1 MAARKHGP
9 YWHQQKAL
17 GAEFADRIG
26 FDAAVRYTT
35 TEAEHLATRQA
46 AGLYDVYN
54 QVMVEV
60 RGRDAMKLLRQMLV
74 NDVSRIGDGKVL
86 YSSLCKPDG
95 GMVDDLT
102 CYRHS
107 PTHFQLSP
115 TPSRVDRVLAW
126 LGEHGGDMDAV
137 VTNLGAGLAYLSVQ
151 GPASRDI
158 LKTLTD
164 ADLSSA
170 ALPYYSFTHAAVAEV
185 PRVMVSRTGYSGEL
199 GFELFYPGEYA
210 EHMWEAVMVA
220 GKPLGLTPCGLGA
233 LRTVRMEKRYPL
245 YGLDLDES
253 TSPLEADLGWTVHF
267 NERDFIGREA
277 LVRQRAQGVARKLV
291 LIEFADL
298 AAVPAGGDEIRR
310 GTERATIGKVT
321 SAEPGWHLRRAL
333 ALGYVGAEHA
343 RDGTKVEVT
352 LKAKDGAR
360 LLGTI
365 RLAAP
370 YDPDRRRARS

>member
-126 LGEHGGDMDAV
+126 LGEHRSDMDAV

>member
-9 YWHQQKAL
+9 YWHRQKEL

-35 TEAEHLATRQA
+35 TEQEHLATRNA

-60 RGRDAMKLLRQMLV
+60 RGRDAMALLRKTLV
-74 NDVSRIGDGKVL
+74 NDVARIGDGKVL

-95 GMVDDLT
+95 GMLDDLT

-107 PTHFQLSP
+107 PTHFRLSP
-115 TPSRVDRVLAW
+115 TPSRVDRVMAW
-126 LGEHGGDMDAV
+126 LGEQAAGMDVV
-137 VTNLGAGLAYLSVQ
+137 VTNRGAGLAYLSVQ

-158 LKTLTD
+158 LSKLT
-164 ADLSSA
+164 AVDLSTP
-170 ALPYYSFTHAAVAEV
+170 ALPYYSFTHAVMAEV
-185 PRVMVSRTGYSGEL
+185 PGVMLSRTGYSGEL

-210 EHMWEAVMVA
+210 EHMWDAVMAA
-220 GKPLGLTPCGLGA
+220 GGPMGLEPCGLGA

-253 TSPLEADLGWTVHF
+253 TSPLEADLAWTVQW
-267 NERDFIGREA
+267 NDRPFIGREA
-277 LVRQRAQGVARKLV
+277 LTRQRSAGVSRKLV

-298 AAVPAGGDEIRR
+298 SVVPAAGDEVRL
-310 GTERATIGKVT
+310 GSGNATVGKVT

-343 RDGTKVEVT
+343 REGVKVEVM
-352 LKAKDGAR
+352 LKSKGGAS
-360 LLGTI
+360 LPGTI
-365 RLAAP
+365 RLKAP
-370 YDPDRRRARS
+370 YDPERKRARS

>member
-35 TEAEHLATRQA
+35 TEAEHLATREA

-60 RGRDAMKLLRQMLV
+60 RGRDAQKLLRQTLV
-74 NDVSRIGDGKVL
+74 NDVARIGDGKVL

-115 TPSRVDRVLAW
+115 TPSRVDRVVAW
-126 LGEHGGDMDAV
+126 LGEHAGGMDAV
-137 VTNLGAGLAYLSVQ
+137 VTNLGAGLAFLSVQ
-151 GPASRDI
+151 GPAARDI
-158 LKTLTD
+158 LRKLTA
-164 ADLSSA
+164 ADLSTA
-170 ALPYYSFTHAAVAEV
+170 ALPYYSFTHAPVAEV
-185 PRVMVSRTGYSGEL
+185 PRVMVARTGYSGEL

-210 EHMWEAVMVA
+210 EHMWESVMAA
-220 GKPLGLTPCGLGA
+220 GTPLGLKPCGLGA

-245 YGLDLDES
+245 YGLDLDET
-253 TSPLEADLGWTVHF
+253 TSPFEAELGWTVQL
-267 NERDFIGREA
+267 NERDFVGREA
-277 LVRQRAQGVARKLV
+277 LARQRAEGVSRKLV

-298 AAVPAGGDEIRR
+298 AAVPAIGDEIRL
-310 GTERATIGKVT
+310 GSGNATIGKVT

-333 ALGYVGAEHA
+333 ALGYIAAEHA
-343 RDGTKVEVT
+343 REGANVEVT
-352 LKAKDGAR
+352 LKAKGGASLSGVVR
-360 LLGTI
+360 LK
-365 RLAAP
+365 AP
-370 YDPDRRRARS
+370 YDPERKRARS

>member
-126 LGEHGGDMDAV
+126 LGEHRGDMDAV

>member
-60 RGRDAMKLLRQMLV
+60 CGRDAMKLLRQILV
-74 NDVSRIGDGKVL
+74 NDVARIGDGKVL

-102 CYRHS
+102 CYRQS
-107 PTHFQLSP
+107 ATHFQLSP
-115 TPSRVDRVLAW
+115 TPSRVDRVVAW
-126 LGEHGGDMDAV
+126 LGEHGAGMDVV
-137 VTNLGAGLAYLSVQ
+137 VTNLGAGLAFLSVQ

-158 LKTLTD
+158 LRKLTD
-164 ADLSSA
+164 ADLSTA

-210 EHMWEAVMVA
+210 EHMWDAVMAA
-220 GKPLGLTPCGLGA
+220 GTPLGLKPCGLGA

-253 TSPLEADLGWTVHF
+253 TSPLEAGLGWTMHF
-267 NERDFIGREA
+267 NERDFVGRDA
-277 LVRQRAQGVARKLV
+277 LARQRAQGVARKLV

-298 AAVPAGGDEIRR
+298 GAVPATGDEIRR
-310 GTERATIGKVT
+310 GAERATIGKVT

-333 ALGYVGAEHA
+333 ALGYVGAQHA
-343 RDGTKVEVT
+343 LDGTKVEVT
-352 LKAKDGAR
+352 LKAKGGAG
-360 LLGTI
+360 LPGTI

-370 YDPDRRRARS
+370 YDPERKRARA

>member
-1 MAARKHGP
+1 MAARKLGP

-60 RGRDAMKLLRQMLV
+60 RGRDAQKLLRSTLV
-74 NDVSRIGDGKVL
+74 NDVARIADGKVL
-86 YSSLCKPDG
+86 YSSLCKPEG

-107 PTHFQLSP
+107 ATHFQLSP
-115 TPSRVDRVLAW
+115 TPSRVDRVVAW
-126 LGEHGGDMDAV
+126 LGEHAAGLDVV
-137 VTNLGAGLAYLSVQ
+137 VTNLGAGLAFLSVQ

-158 LKTLTD
+158 LRKLTD
-164 ADLSSA
+164 ADLSTA
-170 ALPYYSFTHAAVAEV
+170 VLPYYSFSHATVAEV
-185 PRVMVSRTGYSGEL
+185 PRVMIARTGYSGEL

-210 EHMWEAVMVA
+210 EHMWDAVMKA
-220 GKPLGLTPCGLGA
+220 GTPLGLKPCGLGA

-245 YGLDLDES
+245 YGLDLDET
-253 TSPLEADLGWTVHF
+253 TSPFEAELGWTVQLS
-267 NERDFIGREA
+267 ERDFVGREA
-277 LVRQRAQGVARKLV
+277 LARQRAQGVSRKLA

-298 AAVPAGGDEIRR
+298 SAVPAIGDEIRLA
-310 GTERATIGKVT
+310 GGNATIGKVT
-321 SAEPGWHLRRAL
+321 SAEVGWYLRRAL
-333 ALGYVGAEHA
+333 ALGYIGAEQA
-343 RDGTKVEVT
+343 REGTKVDVT
-352 LKAKDGAR
+352 LKAKGGASLSGVVR
-360 LLGTI
+360 LK
-365 RLAAP
+365 AP
-370 YDPDRRRARS
+370 YDPERKRARS

>member
-126 LGEHGGDMDAV
+126 LGEHRGDMDAV

-245 YGLDLDES
+245 YGLDLDEN

>member
-17 GAEFADRIG
+17 VAEFADRIG

-60 RGRDAMKLLRQMLV
+60 RGRDAMRLLRRTLV
-74 NDVSRIGDGKVL
+74 NDVARIADGKVL
-86 YSSLCKPDG
+86 YSSLCNPDG

-107 PTHFQLSP
+107 ATHFQLSP
-115 TPSRVDRVLAW
+115 TPSRVDRVVAW
-126 LGEHGGDMDAV
+126 LGEHAAGMDAV
-137 VTNLGAGLAYLSVQ
+137 VTNLGAGLAFLSVQ

-158 LKTLTD
+158 LKRLTD
-164 ADLSSA
+164 ADLSTA
-170 ALPYYSFTHAAVAEV
+170 VLPYYSFTHAAVAEV
-185 PRVMVSRTGYSGEL
+185 PRAMVARTGYSGEL

-210 EHMWEAVMVA
+210 EHMWDAVMAA
-220 GKPLGLTPCGLGA
+220 GTPLGLEPCGLGA

-245 YGLDLDES
+245 YGLDLDET
-253 TSPLEADLGWTVHF
+253 TSPIEADLGWTVQL
-267 NERDFIGREA
+267 NDRDFVGREA
-277 LVRQRAQGVARKLV
+277 LARQRAAGVARKLV

-298 AAVPAGGDEIRR
+298 GAVPAIGDAIRLGGAN
-310 GTERATIGKVT
+310 ATIGKVT

-333 ALGYVGAEHA
+333 ALGYVGTEHA
-343 RDGTKVEVT
+343 REGTQVEVT
-352 LKAKDGAR
+352 LKAKGGAS
-360 LLGTI
+360 LPGTI
-365 RLAAP
+365 RLEAP
-370 YDPDRRRARS
+370 YDPERKRARG

>member
-35 TEAEHLATRQA
+35 TEAEHLATREA

-54 QVMVEV
+54 QVMLEV
-60 RGRDAMKLLRQMLV
+60 RGRDAMTLLRRVLV
-74 NDVSRIGDGKVL
+74 NDVARIGDGKVL
-86 YSSLCKPDG
+86 YSSLVKPDG
-95 GMVDDLT
+95 GMIDDLT
-102 CYRHS
+102 CYRQS
-107 PTHFQLSP
+107 PTHFRLSP

-126 LGEHGGDMDAV
+126 LEEHGAGMDAT

-158 LKTLTD
+158 LKKLTE
-164 ADLSSA
+164 ADLSRS
-170 ALPYYSFTHAAVAEV
+170 ALPYYSFTHAALAEV
-185 PRVMVSRTGYSGEL
+185 PRVMISRTGYSGEL

-210 EHMWEAVMVA
+210 GHMWEAVMAA
-220 GKPLGLTPCGLGA
+220 GAPLGLKPCGLGA
-233 LRTVRMEKRYPL
+233 LRTVRIEKRYPL

-253 TSPLEADLGWTVHF
+253 TSPLEADLGWTIHF

-277 LVRQRAQGVARKLV
+277 LARQRAQGVMRKLV

-298 AAVPAGGDEIRR
+298 AAVPAAGDEIRLR
-310 GTERATIGKVT
+310 SGNASIGKLT
-321 SAEPGWHLRRAL
+321 SAEAGWHLRRAL
-333 ALGYVGAEHA
+333 ALGYIGAEHA

-352 LKAKDGAR
+352 LKAKAGAT
-360 LLGTI
+360 LPGTI
-365 RLAAP
+365 RLTAP
-370 YDPDRRRARS
+370 YDPERKRARG

>member
-35 TEAEHLATRQA
+35 TEAEHLATREA

-60 RGRDAMKLLRQMLV
+60 RGRDAMKLLRGILV
-74 NDVSRIGDGKVL
+74 NDVARIADGKVL

-107 PTHFQLSP
+107 PTHFRLSP

-126 LGEHGGDMDAV
+126 LGEHGEGMETV

-158 LKTLTD
+158 LKKLTGT
-164 ADLSSA
+164 DLSSS
-170 ALPYYSFTHAAVAEV
+170 ALPYYSFTHGTVAEV
-185 PRVMVSRTGYSGEL
+185 PGAMISRTGYSGEL

-210 EHMWEAVMVA
+210 EHMWAAVMAA
-220 GKPLGLTPCGLGA
+220 GTPLGLKPCGLGA
-233 LRTVRMEKRYPL
+233 LRTVRIEKRYPL
-245 YGLDLDES
+245 FGLDLDES

-267 NERDFIGREA
+267 NERDFIGRQA
-277 LVRQRAQGVARKLV
+277 LVRQRAQGVARRLV

-298 AAVPAGGDEIRR
+298 AAVPAPGDEIRR
-310 GTERATIGKVT
+310 GAERATIGKVT

-343 RDGTKVEVT
+343 REGTKVEIT
-352 LKAKDGAR
+352 LKAKGGAGIPGTVR
-360 LLGTI
+360 LT
-365 RLAAP
+365 AP
-370 YDPDRRRARS
+370 YDPERRRAKS

>member
-35 TEAEHLATRQA
+35 TEAEHLATRNA

-60 RGRDAMKLLRQMLV
+60 RGRDALKLLRQTLV
-74 NDVSRIGDGKVL
+74 NDVARINDGKVL
-86 YSSLCKPDG
+86 YSSLVKPDG

-115 TPSRVDRVLAW
+115 TPSRVDRVVAW
-126 LGEHGGDMDAV
+126 LGEHGLGLDAV
-137 VTNLGAGLAYLSVQ
+137 VTNLGAGLAFLSVQ

-158 LKTLTD
+158 VGKLTG
-164 ADLSSA
+164 ADLSTS

-210 EHMWEAVMVA
+210 EHMWDAVMAA
-220 GKPLGLTPCGLGA
+220 GTPLGLKPCGLGA

-253 TSPLEADLGWTVHF
+253 TSPIEADLGWTVHF
-267 NERDFIGREA
+267 NERDFIGRDA
-277 LVRQRAQGVARKLV
+277 LARQRAQGVMRKLV

-298 AAVPAGGDEIRR
+298 AAVPAAGDEIRR
-310 GTERATIGKVT
+310 GAGNATIGKVT

-343 RDGTKVEVT
+343 RGGTRVEVM
-352 LKAKDGAR
+352 LKATP
-360 LLGTI
+360 GTSLSGTV

-370 YDPDRRRARS
+370 YDPERKRARG

>member
-54 QVMVEV
+54 QIMVEV

-126 LGEHGGDMDAV
+126 LGEHRGDMDAV

>member
-35 TEAEHLATRQA
+35 TEAEHLATRNA

-54 QVMVEV
+54 QVMIEV
-60 RGRDAMKLLRQMLV
+60 RGRDAMKLLRQTLV
-74 NDVSRIGDGKVL
+74 NDVARIGDGKVL

-102 CYRHS
+102 GYRHS
-107 PTHFQLSP
+107 ATHFQLSP

-126 LGEHGGDMDAV
+126 LTEHGAGLDAV

-158 LKTLTD
+158 VRKLTD
-164 ADLSSA
+164 ADLSAS

-210 EHMWEAVMVA
+210 EHMWDAVMAA
-220 GKPLGLTPCGLGA
+220 GAPLGLAPCGLGA
-233 LRTVRMEKRYPL
+233 LRTVRIEKRYPL

-253 TSPLEADLGWTVHF
+253 TTPIEADLGWTVHF
-267 NERDFIGREA
+267 NERDFIGRDA
-277 LVRQRAQGVARKLV
+277 LARQRAQGVQRKLV

-298 AAVPAGGDEIRR
+298 ATVPAAGDEIRR
-310 GTERATIGKVT
+310 GGNRATIGKLT

-343 RDGTKVEVT
+343 VEGTKVEVSV
-352 LKAKDGAR
+352 KAKGGAGLAGTVR
-360 LLGTI
+360 LK
-365 RLAAP
+365 AP
-370 YDPDRRRARS
+370 YDPERTRARA

>member
-35 TEAEHLATRQA
+35 TEAEHRATREA

-60 RGRDAMKLLRQMLV
+60 RGRDAMKLLRLVLV
-74 NDVSRIGDGKVL
+74 NDVARIADGKVL

-115 TPSRVDRVLAW
+115 TPSRVDRVVAW
-126 LGEHGGDMDAV
+126 LSEHVAGMDAV
-137 VTNLGAGLAYLSVQ
+137 VTNLGAGLAFLSIQ

-158 LKTLTD
+158 LRKLAD
-164 ADLSSA
+164 ADLSTA
-170 ALPYYSFTHAAVAEV
+170 VLPYYSFMHAAVAEV
-185 PRVMVSRTGYSGEL
+185 PRVMVARTGYSGEL

-210 EHMWEAVMVA
+210 EHMWDAVMAA
-220 GKPLGLTPCGLGA
+220 GTPLGLKPCGLGA

-245 YGLDLDES
+245 YGLDLDET
-253 TSPLEADLGWTVHF
+253 TSPLEADLGWTVQF
-267 NERDFIGREA
+267 NDRDFIGREA
-277 LVRQRAQGVARKLV
+277 LARQRTAGVPRKLV

-298 AAVPAGGDEIRR
+298 AAVPAIGDEIRSA
-310 GTERATIGKVT
+310 GANATIGKVT

-333 ALGYVGAEHA
+333 ALGYVEADHA
-343 RDGTKVEVT
+343 REGAKVDVM
-352 LKAKDGAR
+352 LKAKGGTSLSGTVR
-360 LLGTI
+360 LK
-365 RLAAP
+365 AP
-370 YDPDRRRARS
+370 YDPERKRART

>member
-1 MAARKHGP
+1 MAARKLGP

-60 RGRDAMKLLRQMLV
+60 RGRDAQKLLRSTLV
-74 NDVSRIGDGKVL
+74 NDVARIADGKVL

-107 PTHFQLSP
+107 ATHFQLSP
-115 TPSRVDRVLAW
+115 TPSRVDRVVAW
-126 LGEHGGDMDAV
+126 LGEHAAGMDVV
-137 VTNLGAGLAYLSVQ
+137 VTNLGAGLAFLSVQ

-158 LKTLTD
+158 LRKLTD
-164 ADLSSA
+164 ADLSTA
-170 ALPYYSFTHAAVAEV
+170 VLPYYSFSHAAVAEV
-185 PRVMVSRTGYSGEL
+185 PRVMIARTGYSGEL

-210 EHMWEAVMVA
+210 EHMWDAVMKA
-220 GKPLGLTPCGLGA
+220 GTPLGLKPCGLGA

-245 YGLDLDES
+245 YGLDLDET
-253 TSPLEADLGWTVHF
+253 TSPFEAELGWTVQLS
-267 NERDFIGREA
+267 ERDFVGREA
-277 LVRQRAQGVARKLV
+277 LSRQRAQGVSRKLV

-298 AAVPAGGDEIRR
+298 SAVPAIGDEIRLA
-310 GTERATIGKVT
+310 GGNATIGKVT
-321 SAEPGWHLRRAL
+321 SAEVGWYLRRAL
-333 ALGYVGAEHA
+333 ALGYISAERA
-343 RDGTKVEVT
+343 REGTKVDVT
-352 LKAKDGAR
+352 LKAKGGASLSGVVR
-360 LLGTI
+360 LK
-365 RLAAP
+365 AP
-370 YDPDRRRARS
+370 YDPERKRARS

>member
-1 MAARKHGP
+1 MAARKYGP

-35 TEAEHLATRQA
+35 TEAEHRATREA

-60 RGRDAMKLLRQMLV
+60 RGRDAMKLLRRVLV
-74 NDVSRIGDGKVL
+74 NDVARIADGKVL

-107 PTHFQLSP
+107 ATHFQLSP
-115 TPSRVDRVLAW
+115 TPSRVDRVVAW
-126 LGEHGGDMDAV
+126 LGEHGAGMDAV
-137 VTNLGAGLAYLSVQ
+137 ATNLGAGLAFLSVQ

-158 LKTLTD
+158 LRKLTD
-164 ADLSSA
+164 ADLA
-170 ALPYYSFTHAAVAEV
+170 TAVLPYYSFTQAAVAEV
-185 PRVMVSRTGYSGEL
+185 PRVMVARTGYSGEL

-210 EHMWEAVMVA
+210 EHVWDAVMAA
-220 GKPLGLTPCGLGA
+220 GTPLGLKPCGLGA

-245 YGLDLDES
+245 YGLDLDET
-253 TSPLEADLGWTVHF
+253 TSPLEADLGWTVQF
-267 NERDFIGREA
+267 NDRDFIGREA
-277 LVRQRAQGVARKLV
+277 LARQRAAGVSRRLV

-298 AAVPAGGDEIRR
+298 AAVPAIGDEIRL
-310 GTERATIGKVT
+310 GGANATIGKIT

-333 ALGYVGAEHA
+333 ALGYVEAEHA
-343 RDGTKVEVT
+343 REGATVDVM
-352 LKAKDGAR
+352 LKAKGGASLSGTLR
-360 LLGTI
+360 LK
-365 RLAAP
+365 AP
-370 YDPDRRRARS
+370 YDPERKRART